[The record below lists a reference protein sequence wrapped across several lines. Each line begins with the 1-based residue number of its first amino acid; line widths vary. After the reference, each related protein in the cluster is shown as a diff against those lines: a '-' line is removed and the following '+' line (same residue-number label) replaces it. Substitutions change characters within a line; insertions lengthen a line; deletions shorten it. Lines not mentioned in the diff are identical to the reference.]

1 MLITTPLRIDL
12 NDPLPLPV
20 INLKQGDS
28 ARGAV
33 ITLTSNGQV
42 ISPDAE
48 SVNVFAKKQDRTLVY
63 NVCEIVNGEIL
74 VKFTNQMTAVAG
86 KLPLELELVS
96 ADLKKVSTPIAIAN
110 VLPTNIKAGAI
121 ESTNEFKRYETII
134 SDVTAAETE
143 RESAEDARAEAE
155 NARKEAEDARKA
167 AEVDRAE
174 EESERISA
182 ETSRSEAEA
191 LRAQAEALRNQ
202 AEAAREA
209 AEELREAAKA
219 AMEQA
224 TEAANAAAEAAGAYV
239 LGDISGKTVDFTEV
253 GTRVNLA
260 SGESTATLFGKIKRW
275 FADLKDAAFAAIAND
290 LATTTAGSVLD
301 ARQGKVL
308 DDKITQ
314 LNGKI
319 PARYAGSASAGG
331 SATSAIKL
339 DTATAGSAT
348 QPVYFSGGKPA
359 ACTYS
364 LAKSVPA
371 NAMFTDT
378 NTWRD
383 VYNVLTSTSKD
394 ASLTANMGRVL
405 AISKAEMCKT
415 AWGKSLTISASSTGN
430 LPHGIV
436 MFCNNVIYG
445 LWAAGNAGSYEANI
459 TLLHGDN
466 VLTFSC
472 DRNTG
477 VVTVRA
483 ASDGGFVYIG
493 A

>member
-1 MLITTPLRIDL
+1 MMITTPLRIDL

-48 SVNVFAKKQDRTLVY
+48 SVNVFAKKQDGTLVY
-63 NVCEIVNGEIL
+63 NVCEIANGEIL

-110 VLPTNIKAGAI
+110 VLPTNIRAGAI

-134 SDVTAAETE
+134 SDVTTAETE

-224 TEAANAAAEAAGAYV
+224 TKAANAAAEAAGAYV
-239 LGDISGKTVDFTEV
+239 LGDISGKTVDFTEAE
-253 GTRVNLA
+253 T
-260 SGESTATLFGKIKRW
+260 KI
-275 FADLKDAAFAAIAND
+275 
-290 LATTTAGSVLD
+290 
-301 ARQGKVL
+301 
-308 DDKITQ
+308 
-314 LNGKI
+314 
-319 PARYAGSASAGG
+319 
-331 SATSAIKL
+331 
-339 DTATAGSAT
+339 
-348 QPVYFSGGKPA
+348 
-359 ACTYS
+359 
-364 LAKSVPA
+364 
-371 NAMFTDT
+371 
-378 NTWRD
+378 
-383 VYNVLTSTSKD
+383 
-394 ASLTANMGRVL
+394 GRAHV
-405 AISKAEMCKT
+405 
-415 AWGKSLTISASSTGN
+415 
-430 LPHGIV
+430 
-436 MFCNNVIYG
+436 
-445 LWAAGNAGSYEANI
+445 
-459 TLLHGDN
+459 
-466 VLTFSC
+466 
-472 DRNTG
+472 
-477 VVTVRA
+477 
-483 ASDGGFVYIG
+483 
-493 A
+493 